1 MKKGLMIPVLIAVL
15 LLVLAFVLNPSPEQ
29 HRAKIKAEVSNRSL
43 LAGALGLG
51 ALQAFVSSYHSLG
64 VLSYTKMGDKTLS
77 FGMFGMV
84 FVLDS
89 GIE

>member
-1 MKKGLMIPVLIAVL
+1 MKKGLMIPVLIALL
-15 LLVLAFVLNPSPEQ
+15 LLVLAFALNPSPEQ
-29 HRAKIKAEVSNRSL
+29 HRAKIKAEVSNRSP

-77 FGMFGMV
+77 FGVFGMV